1 MPTTSRRAVTL
12 VRHRETAAGRGNEA
26 PEETGGGTEVL
37 DAISDPDPVGPFGQD
52 LRYGPAPGW
61 VNAVIHEIRIFAG
74 APVHE
79 LSIRVDRLWRTA
91 QPPIAN
97 ISILGSAVVAAE
109 RNSE

>member
-1 MPTTSRRAVTL
+1 MPTTSRRAVT
-12 VRHRETAAGRGNEA
+12 VVHHRETADDRGNEA

-52 LRYGPAPGW
+52 LRYGPGPGT
-61 VNAVIHEIRIFAG
+61 VNAVIHEIRDVGG
-74 APVHE
+74 APIHE
-79 LSIRVDRLWRTA
+79 LSARVDRLWRND